1 LKEKKARIFTH
12 ERVLK
17 IKNKISSSDACEPQ
31 RHRLLLAL
39 LLLVLLVTAT
49 VAAAVAALLGLLLLL
64 VALLLPLNVGGRGAI
79 PAAELVVVVVVVAVV
94 ISPPLPFLA
103 ASRPLEAPLPRIPG
117 REDVRLVQPG
127 PILLLLVPSRERQ
140 RVVVNEKVVFR
151 QDVPA
156 EPVRVA
162 PRAVDEVPA
171 DGVRD
176 LDRSLGVRDVELV
189 APLEGVLLR
198 VPMKERFFFEV

>member
-1 LKEKKARIFTH
+1 M
-12 ERVLK
+12 
-17 IKNKISSSDACEPQ
+17 
-31 RHRLLLAL
+31 
-39 LLLVLLVTAT
+39 LLVTAT
-49 VAAAVAALLGLLLLL
+49 VAAAVAALLGLLLLF

-79 PAAELVVVVVVVAVV
+79 PAAELVVVVVVVV

-127 PILLLLVPSRERQ
+127 PVLLLLVPSRERQ

-176 LDRSLGVRDVELV
+176 FDRSLGVRDVELV

-198 VPMKERFFFEV
+198 VPMKERVFFEV

>member
-1 LKEKKARIFTH
+1 M
-12 ERVLK
+12 
-17 IKNKISSSDACEPQ
+17 
-31 RHRLLLAL
+31 
-39 LLLVLLVTAT
+39 LLVTAT
-49 VAAAVAALLGLLLLL
+49 VAAAVAALLGLLLLF

-79 PAAELVVVVVVVAVV
+79 PAAELVVVVVVV

-127 PILLLLVPSRERQ
+127 PVLLLLVPSRERQ

-198 VPMKERFFFEV
+198 VPMKERVFFEV

>member
-1 LKEKKARIFTH
+1 
-12 ERVLK
+12 
-17 IKNKISSSDACEPQ
+17 
-31 RHRLLLAL
+31 LAL

-79 PAAELVVVVVVVAVV
+79 PAAELVVVVVVAVV

>member
-1 LKEKKARIFTH
+1 M
-12 ERVLK
+12 
-17 IKNKISSSDACEPQ
+17 
-31 RHRLLLAL
+31 
-39 LLLVLLVTAT
+39 
-49 VAAAVAALLGLLLLL
+49 
-64 VALLLPLNVGGRGAI
+64 
-79 PAAELVVVVVVVAVV
+79 
-94 ISPPLPFLA
+94 
-103 ASRPLEAPLPRIPG
+103 
-117 REDVRLVQPG
+117 
-127 PILLLLVPSRERQ
+127 PSRERQ

-176 LDRSLGVRDVELV
+176 FDRSLGVRDVELV

-198 VPMKERFFFEV
+198 VPMKERVFFEV

>member
-1 LKEKKARIFTH
+1 LKEEKARIFTH

-79 PAAELVVVVVVVAVV
+79 PAAELVVVVVVAVV

-198 VPMKERFFFEV
+198 VPMKESFFFEV

>member
-1 LKEKKARIFTH
+1 MKEKKARIFSH

-79 PAAELVVVVVVVAVV
+79 PAAELVVVVVVAVV

-127 PILLLLVPSRERQ
+127 PVLLLLVPSRERQ

>member
-1 LKEKKARIFTH
+1 MKEKKARIFTH
-12 ERVLK
+12 ERVVK

-31 RHRLLLAL
+31 RHRFLLAL

-49 VAAAVAALLGLLLLL
+49 VAAAVAALLGLLLLF

-79 PAAELVVVVVVVAVV
+79 PAAELVVVVVV

-127 PILLLLVPSRERQ
+127 PVLLLLVPSRERQ

-198 VPMKERFFFEV
+198 VPMKERVFFEV

>member
-79 PAAELVVVVVVVAVV
+79 PAAELVVVVVVAVV

-198 VPMKERFFFEV
+198 VPMKESFFFEV

>member
-31 RHRLLLAL
+31 RHRFLLAL

-49 VAAAVAALLGLLLLL
+49 VAAAVAALLGLLLLF

-79 PAAELVVVVVVVAVV
+79 PAAELVVVVVV

-127 PILLLLVPSRERQ
+127 PVLLLLVPSRERQ

-176 LDRSLGVRDVELV
+176 FDRSLGVRDVELV

-198 VPMKERFFFEV
+198 VPMKERVFFEV

>member
-1 LKEKKARIFTH
+1 MKEKKARIFTH

-79 PAAELVVVVVVVAVV
+79 PAAELVVVVVVAVV

-198 VPMKERFFFEV
+198 VPTKERFFFEV

>member
-79 PAAELVVVVVVVAVV
+79 PAAELVVVVVVAVV

-127 PILLLLVPSRERQ
+127 PVLLLLVPSRERQ

>member
-1 LKEKKARIFTH
+1 M
-12 ERVLK
+12 
-17 IKNKISSSDACEPQ
+17 
-31 RHRLLLAL
+31 

-49 VAAAVAALLGLLLLL
+49 VAAAVAALLGLLLLC

-79 PAAELVVVVVVVAVV
+79 PAAELVVVVVAVV
-94 ISPPLPFLA
+94 IPPPLPFLA

-127 PILLLLVPSRERQ
+127 PVLLLLVPSRERQ

-176 LDRSLGVRDVELV
+176 LDRSLGVRDVKLV

>member
-1 LKEKKARIFTH
+1 MKEKKARIFTH

-31 RHRLLLAL
+31 RHRFLLAL

-49 VAAAVAALLGLLLLL
+49 VAAAVAALLGLLLLF

-79 PAAELVVVVVVVAVV
+79 PAAELVVVVVV

-127 PILLLLVPSRERQ
+127 PVLLLLVPSRERQ

-176 LDRSLGVRDVELV
+176 FDRSLGVRDVELV

-198 VPMKERFFFEV
+198 VPMKERVFFEV

>member
-1 LKEKKARIFTH
+1 MKEKKARIFTH

-31 RHRLLLAL
+31 RHRFLLAL

-49 VAAAVAALLGLLLLL
+49 VAAAVAALLGLLLLF

-79 PAAELVVVVVVVAVV
+79 PAAELVVVVVVVV

-127 PILLLLVPSRERQ
+127 PVLLLLVPSRERQ

-176 LDRSLGVRDVELV
+176 FDRSLGVRDVELV

-198 VPMKERFFFEV
+198 VPMKERVFFEV

>member
-39 LLLVLLVTAT
+39 LLLLVLLVTAT
-49 VAAAVAALLGLLLLL
+49 VAAAVAALLGLLLLF

-79 PAAELVVVVVVVAVV
+79 PAAELVVVVVVAVV

-127 PILLLLVPSRERQ
+127 PVLLLLVPSRERQ

>member
-1 LKEKKARIFTH
+1 MKEKKARIFTH

-39 LLLVLLVTAT
+39 LLLLVLLVTAT
-49 VAAAVAALLGLLLLL
+49 VAAAVAALLGLLLLF

-79 PAAELVVVVVVVAVV
+79 PAAELVVVVVVAVV

-127 PILLLLVPSRERQ
+127 PVLLLLVPSRERQ

>member
-49 VAAAVAALLGLLLLL
+49 VAAAVAALLGLLLLF

-79 PAAELVVVVVVVAVV
+79 PAAELVVVVVVAVV

-198 VPMKERFFFEV
+198 VPMKESFFFEV

>member
-1 LKEKKARIFTH
+1 MKEKKARIFTH

-31 RHRLLLAL
+31 RHRFLLAL

-49 VAAAVAALLGLLLLL
+49 VAAAVAALLGLLLLF

-79 PAAELVVVVVVVAVV
+79 PAAELVVVVVVV

-127 PILLLLVPSRERQ
+127 PVLLLLVPSRERQ

-198 VPMKERFFFEV
+198 VPMKERVFFEV

>member
-1 LKEKKARIFTH
+1 MKEKKARIFTH

-79 PAAELVVVVVVVAVV
+79 PAAELVVVVVVAVV

>member
-1 LKEKKARIFTH
+1 MKEKKARIFTH

-31 RHRLLLAL
+31 RHRFLLAV

-79 PAAELVVVVVVVAVV
+79 PAAELVVVVVVAVV

-198 VPMKERFFFEV
+198 VPMKESFFFEV

>member
-1 LKEKKARIFTH
+1 MKEEKARIFTH

-79 PAAELVVVVVVVAVV
+79 PAAELVVVVVVAVV

-198 VPMKERFFFEV
+198 VPMKESFFFEV